1 MQKDED
7 EEEKMESQNRQDQM
21 SSRKTNVIAMWRHKN
36 RFFFL
41 LGGRAEEGSY
51 KVYFPGLVFVIS
63 MRIMVVTNV
72 SRMPKKSDI
81 ILDSYRKKEKRCIYL

>member
-1 MQKDED
+1 MQKDE
-7 EEEKMESQNRQDQM
+7 EEEKTESQNRQDQM

-36 RFFFL
+36 RFFL

-51 KVYFPGLVFVIS
+51 KVYLPGLVFVIS

-72 SRMPKKSDI
+72 RRMPKKSDI

>member
-1 MQKDED
+1 MQKDD
-7 EEEKMESQNRQDQM
+7 EEEKTESQNRQDQM

-36 RFFFL
+36 RCFL

-51 KVYFPGLVFVIS
+51 KVYLPGLVFVIS

-72 SRMPKKSDI
+72 RRMPKKKSDI